1 MNFIENNG
9 ARTAEKVN
17 LKQTISPLSLV
28 SELPPQQ
35 VTIMNPVFHSNTKH
49 SQDIAGELST
59 YLRLHVVDGESF
71 VCRYA
76 KDCKASSKAKHFY
89 EGQAHHVGRHYDLT
103 CQGRPSRIV
112 VCGQENGGEAQHQSM
127 DDRYRSIAVG
137 SGEKSRFTATPGFR
151 TRNPHMKGTTS
162 LLRLWFGRGLG
173 KDYRDEF
180 IWVNDEKVHIF
191 DAFSLVN
198 FLMCTA
204 TDGGRRGKSTDAM
217 QCHCG
222 GHFKKIINIL
232 KPTLLV
238 CQGDRVSQWVREA
251 CGVIRTGLQEGQI
264 RISTFE
270 TRVLE
275 FSHPAAWGEK
285 NWGRN
290 DRTPYL
296 LERVAPA
303 VSRVRHELLGIS

>member
-1 MNFIENNG
+1 MN
-9 ARTAEKVN
+9 R
-17 LKQTISPLSLV
+17 
-28 SELPPQQ
+28 
-35 VTIMNPVFHSNTKH
+35 VFHSDTRR
-49 SQDIAGELST
+49 SQAIAGELSA
-59 YLRLHVVDGESF
+59 YLGGHVVDGDSF
-71 VCRYA
+71 ICRYA

-103 CQGRPSRIV
+103 YEGRPWRIV
-112 VCGQENGGEAQHQSM
+112 VCGQENGRPIEHQSM
-127 DDRYRSIAVG
+127 DDRYRQVVG
-137 SGEKSRFTATPGFR
+137 SGQERFMATSGFR

-162 LLRLWFGRGLG
+162 LLRLWFGLGLG

-180 IWVNDEKVHIF
+180 IRVNDEKVHIF

-204 TDGGRRGKSTDAM
+204 TDGGNKGKSTGTM
-217 QCHCG
+217 QYYCG
-222 GHFKKIINIL
+222 GHFKQIINIL

-251 CGVIRTGLQEGQI
+251 YGVIRIRPQEG
-264 RISTFE
+264 RISTSTLE

-285 NWGRN
+285 NWGWN
-290 DRTPYL
+290 DTTPYL
-296 LERVAPA
+296 LARGEPA
-303 VSRVRHELLGIS
+303 VTRVRDEILRKS